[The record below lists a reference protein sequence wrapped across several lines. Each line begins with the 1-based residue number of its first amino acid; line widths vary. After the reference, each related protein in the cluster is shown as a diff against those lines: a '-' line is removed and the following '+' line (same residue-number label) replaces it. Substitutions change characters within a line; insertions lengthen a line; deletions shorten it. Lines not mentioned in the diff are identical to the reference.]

1 MSKIKNDLKQTEL
14 KYSKLVNSILDV
26 IVEFNLDLNITYINP
41 QIYDITGYSSKEL
54 IGLSIQDFV
63 HPEDLSKAKEAIKE
77 AIKSGNNIYK
87 ELRIRHKEG
96 YYIPISIKGRALD
109 YKNDIKI
116 VAIFRDITE
125 EKETQ
130 ELLKKSDKKYWEIIE
145 NIEDGYFEVDLNGNY
160 TYINNYICKYLGIS
174 KDALIGKS
182 YTSYLEKE
190 TISKVFETFNNVYKN
205 NLSKGTFES
214 QVIRNDGT
222 KRIFEGT
229 FYLKY
234 DFNGRKV
241 GFYGFTR
248 DITEKKN
255 AEDKLRQSEEK
266 YREAYNRAEL
276 YKDLFYHDINNILS
290 NIKLSI
296 DLSDRYLSEPGKER
310 EIKNLFDIIKKQFV
324 RGTKLVANVHKLSSL
339 DSSEK
344 PLKSVEAVKILKDAL
359 KFIRENLQIRD
370 LNIILDSFE
379 KEIYIK
385 ANELLIDVF
394 DNLLINAVNYNNNPK
409 VEILIK
415 ISKQVKNDKDYIKFE
430 IIDNGIGIEEKKK
443 KIIFQERFRKEK
455 GSKGL
460 GFGLTIVRKIIES
473 YEGEIWVE
481 DRVKGDFSKGSNF
494 IVLIPEA
501 K

>member
-1 MSKIKNDLKQTEL
+1 SN
-14 KYSKLVNSILDV
+14 
-26 IVEFNLDLNITYINP
+26 
-41 QIYDITGYSSKEL
+41 
-54 IGLSIQDFV
+54 
-63 HPEDLSKAKEAIKE
+63 EAIKE

-96 YYIPISIKGRALD
+96 YHIPIAIKGRALH
-109 YKNDIKI
+109 YKNDVKI
-116 VAIFRDITE
+116 IAILRDITE

-130 ELLKKSDKKYWEIIE
+130 QLLKKSDKKYWEIIE
-145 NIEDGYFEVDLNGNY
+145 NIEDGYFEVDLHGNY
-160 TYINNYICKYLGIS
+160 NYINNYICKYLGIS
-174 KDALIGKS
+174 KEMLIGKS

-190 TISKVFETFNNVYKN
+190 TVSKVFEIFNNVYKN
-205 NLSKGTFES
+205 DLPKGTFES

-234 DFNGRKV
+234 DVNGRKV

-248 DITEKKN
+248 DITEKKK
-255 AEDKLRQSEEK
+255 AEEKLRQSEEK

-296 DLSDRYLSEPGKER
+296 DLSDTYLNEPGKEG

-324 RGTKLVANVHKLSSL
+324 RGTKLVANVHKLSYL
-339 DSSEK
+339 DNSEK
-344 PLKSVEAVKILKDAL
+344 PLKSVEAIKILRDVVN
-359 KFIRENLQIRD
+359 FIRNNLQIRD

-379 KEIYIK
+379 KEIYIN
-385 ANELLIDVF
+385 ANEFLIDVF

-409 VEILIK
+409 IEIFII
-415 ISKQVKNDKDYIKFE
+415 ISKEAKNDKNYIKFE
-430 IIDNGIGIEEKKK
+430 FIDNGIGIEEKKK
-443 KIIFQERFRKEK
+443 KKIFQERFKKGK

-473 YEGEIWVE
+473 YKGEIWVE

-494 IVLIPEA
+494 ILLIPET